1 MRFLKL
7 QLRIEKNSFLMY
19 KIQRKR
25 TIPQKN
31 QSAISQKHLNLGLF
45 SLLILKQRGVILLE
59 KLISKH
65 FEDPSVG
72 DIPP

>member
-1 MRFLKL
+1 
-7 QLRIEKNSFLMY
+7 MY

-25 TIPQKN
+25 TIPQN
-31 QSAISQKHLNLGLF
+31 IQSAISQKHLYLGLF
-45 SLLILKQRGVILLE
+45 SLLILKQRDVILLE